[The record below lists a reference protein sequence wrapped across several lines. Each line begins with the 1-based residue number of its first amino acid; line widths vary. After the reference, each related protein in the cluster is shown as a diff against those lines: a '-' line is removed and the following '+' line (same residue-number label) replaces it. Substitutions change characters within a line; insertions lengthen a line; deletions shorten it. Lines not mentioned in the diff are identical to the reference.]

1 LKAGTLA
8 AILGAVAVRMGL
20 DRVELLSRLKL

>member
-1 LKAGTLA
+1 VGTLA
-8 AILGAVAVRMGL
+8 AILGEVAVRMGL